1 MSDNK
6 VNSKMLKDLIKE
18 VLEEKINLKW
28 GGKASDKDPDLGIR
42 KNKAPGTKD
51 LNALAGLDSKPGDLT
66 DDDLKAATGATKVT
80 ADTWYANTTSSAVDR
95 NTYADL
101 DAYLA
106 SLGGGSGG
114 TFFYKDSTQ
123 TDLKSGLHL
132 KSSKQKGNKNAIAK
146 ALKAYIGAS
155 PTPTNADV
163 QSMIDEITKIFGTNI
178 GTGNLKNAI
187 ASARALL
194 KGAPPAN
201 PISDTLKIK
210 LADIATSLETAETQ
224 DITAP
229 VIQDVGSAGKSAS
242 TGGSFPPGLITP
254 LNDMFSGEDTYEK
267 RLQKLSDVSN
277 LLVNGTAKQIKNEYK
292 GKEREF
298 LRDIIIMDYFAT
310 IFREVDDRAIAYY
323 FEALGALIGGGKV
336 AGAGGVSGDFTV
348 AVSTGQQDFE
358 GSSKFYQKSGV
369 SNQSLSGFMPGVEVL
384 YLVAKKSVST
394 AQDRTVLPIVAY
406 TIRLDSA
413 PPYDGSNHVNNLQI
427 STEPAG
433 LYAGKYTGKGT
444 GAAAKITATENYG
457 KKATNVNSAHGVS
470 GAIQPG
476 DYFYG
481 LRFGQNIVG
490 TEFEL
495 HFATKS
501 GTTINTLKSLLD
513 DVTSDSSF
521 DSKLKKAYG
530 FMKKYFEKMKLSQS
544 SIKDYIGG
552 DDVQKGS
559 DALDA
564 MTDAD
569 KNLQSL
575 IASYGG
581 RAISNKRS
589 ATDLGKKRVV
599 SENKITSSF
608 LKKLFKETLKK

>member
-1 MSDNK
+1 MSDKK

-28 GGKASDKDPDLGIR
+28 GGTASDKDPDLGIK
-42 KNKAPGTKD
+42 KNKPPGTKD
-51 LNALAGLDSKPGDLT
+51 LNALAGLDKKPGDLT

-80 ADTWYANTTSSAVDR
+80 ADTWYANTTSTAVDR

-106 SLGGGSGG
+106 SLGGSSGS
-114 TFFYKDSTQ
+114 TFFFKDSTQ
-123 TDLKSGLHL
+123 TDLKPTLHL
-132 KSSKQKGNKNAIAK
+132 KNKPSQGNKNAIAK
-146 ALKAYIGAS
+146 ELKAYINAS

-163 QSMIDEITKIFGTNI
+163 QAMIDEITKIFGTDI
-178 GTGNLKNAI
+178 GTGNLDKAVN
-187 ASARALL
+187 SARALL
-194 KGAPPAN
+194 RGAPPAN
-201 PISDTLKIK
+201 PISNALKTK
-210 LADIATSLETAETQ
+210 LVDIATSLETAQTQ

-229 VIQDVGSAGKSAS
+229 MIQDVGSAGSATS
-242 TGGSFPPGLITP
+242 TGGKFPPGLITP

-267 RLQKLSDVSN
+267 RLQKLSDVSD
-277 LLVNGTAKQIKNEYK
+277 LLINGNATTITAAYK

-358 GSSKFYQKSGV
+358 GSSKFFQKGSP
-369 SNQSLSGFMPGVEVL
+369 SNQALSGFEPGVEVL
-384 YLVAKKSVST
+384 YLVAKKSVSKSKE
-394 AQDRTVLPIVAY
+394 RTVLPIMAY
-406 TIRLDSA
+406 TVRMDSA

-427 STEPAG
+427 STSPAG
-433 LYAGKYTGKGT
+433 LYTGEFVANAKGNSSS
-444 GAAAKITATENYG
+444 ITAKSNRYQHTTRQ
-457 KKATNVNSAHGVS
+457 AAHGTDS
-470 GAIQPG
+470 YGNG
-476 DYFYG
+476 DFYYS
-481 LRFGQNIVG
+481 LQFGPNIVG
-490 TEFEL
+490 TEFKL
-495 HFATKS
+495 HFAK
-501 GTTINTLKSLLD
+501 GKKPIKNLKSLLD
-513 DVTSDSSF
+513 SVTKKSSF

-530 FMKKYFEKMKLSQS
+530 FMKTYFEKMKLSQS
-544 SIKDYIGG
+544 SIKDYIGS

-564 MTDAD
+564 LTDAD

-575 IASYGG
+575 ITSYGG

-589 ATDLGKKRVV
+589 AQALKKRVV
-599 SENKITSSF
+599 SENKITSDF
-608 LKKLFKETLKK
+608 LKKLFKETLNK